1 MRQACGLRYA
11 LVVVVE
17 PLEGHAN
24 TCYPCNAQECRVG
37 HQAHQCRTER
47 LDRRYCSLEH
57 ASQRA
62 ASLLHEVGQR
72 RGELIVARDGLHNG
86 VAVVA
91 HVAVESVGLLLR
103 TLQLLRYCLDVLLQF
118 LALRTLTLC
127 SAHFVVCLRCVA
139 QLGTQLLQRPFLL
152 LLLPDVILDLLLQGA
167 DFVTVVFLRHLANL
181 HLLVVFLPCDRAVLQ
196 LLGQRLLTLLQGL
209 DLCTVR
215 PDALYGLVV
224 ADLDIQDV
232 LLFVC
237 SHDVRKLMR

>member
-1 MRQACGLRYA
+1 MRQSCGLSNA

-24 TCYPCNAQECRVG
+24 TCYTCNAQEGRVG

-57 ASQRA
+57 AAQRA
-62 ASLLHEVGQR
+62 STLLHEVGQR
-72 RGELIVARDGLHNG
+72 RGELIVASDGLHNG

-152 LLLPDVILDLLLQGA
+152 LLLPDVILDLLLKGA
-167 DFVTVVFLRHLANL
+167 DFVTVVFLRHLADL
-181 HLLVVFLPCDRAVLQ
+181 HLLVVFLPCDSAVLQ

-209 DLCTVR
+209 YLCTVR

-237 SHDVRKLMR
+237 RHDVRKLMR